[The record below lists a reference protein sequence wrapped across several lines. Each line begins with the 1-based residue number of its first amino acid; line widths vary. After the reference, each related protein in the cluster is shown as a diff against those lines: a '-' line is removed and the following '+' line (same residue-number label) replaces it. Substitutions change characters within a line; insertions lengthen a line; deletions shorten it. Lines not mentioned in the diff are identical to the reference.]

1 MTKKLIKHGK
11 DLALVIDKPTLEKL
25 GITEKTVLDVEVMGD
40 ILVVKSKNVSKD
52 KHIAALEK
60 SATSIMDKYEPVF
73 KKLAKT

>member
-11 DLALVIDKPTLEKL
+11 SLALIIDKPTLEKL
-25 GITEKTVLDVEVMGD
+25 GITEKTDLDVEVMGD
-40 ILVVKSKNVSKD
+40 ILVVKSKNISKD

-60 SATSIMDKYEPVF
+60 SATAIMDKYEPVF